1 MVFSPTMNIYVRP
14 LSLTLSQK
22 RGEGFAD
29 LISSCKTPRPSFNYP
44 LLCYY
49 ICMFNAECYEKI
61 SGIVRG
67 DIENIENLLASVV
80 PLDNMLC
87 KSIVDFLS
95 SSSKRIRSVLALLYL
110 RAGGFSINQ
119 EVYEILALTELIHNA
134 SLIHDD
140 VIDNDLIRRNEQSL
154 NAKYN
159 NKMAVISGDYML
171 GIVMKKLTDL
181 RKIELFEIFSKTINH
196 MCEGEIIQ
204 YVNLN
209 LIPSMDEYIE
219 KTYKKTGALFESA
232 LVAANF
238 AVSGEIDFNAA
249 EFGKNFGI
257 AFQINDDLKNVL
269 DGAKDVKDGI
279 YNAPVIF
286 SGGKNVTEAGIEKTK
301 ILLNNYLENTRKY
314 IENFENNVY
323 KSKILEL
330 LELFNGYRVD

>member
-1 MVFSPTMNIYVRP
+1 M
-14 LSLTLSQK
+14 
-22 RGEGFAD
+22 
-29 LISSCKTPRPSFNYP
+29 
-44 LLCYY
+44 
-49 ICMFNAECYEKI
+49 
-61 SGIVRG
+61 
-67 DIENIENLLASVV
+67 
-80 PLDNMLC
+80 
-87 KSIVDFLS
+87 
-95 SSSKRIRSVLALLYL
+95 
-110 RAGGFSINQ
+110 
-119 EVYEILALTELIHNA
+119 
-134 SLIHDD
+134 IHDD

-286 SGGKNVTEAGIEKTK
+286 SGGKIVTEAGIEKTK
-301 ILLNNYLENTRKY
+301 ILLNNYLENTHKY